1 MKDIPP
7 PPPPPPHT
15 HTHTHRI
22 IIRLH
27 LYLTMYIIRS
37 VLVEKMDVVMHNDYN
52 GVEYW
57 LVKYTLY
64 NVITDVGHM
73 YMIIY
78 IRVS

>member
-1 MKDIPP
+1 
-7 PPPPPPHT
+7 
-15 HTHTHRI
+15 
-22 IIRLH
+22 
-27 LYLTMYIIRS
+27 
-37 VLVEKMDVVMHNDYN
+37 MDVVMHNDYN